1 MLMLVKFYGC
11 NLSAVLM
18 VIKMRLGLIAQNFV
32 DTLYQ
37 SNMIY
42 LIDDRDIDGQS
53 INNGFS
59 HVTRYL

>member
-11 NLSAVLM
+11 NLIAVLM

-32 DTLYQ
+32 DTLWQ
-37 SNMIY
+37 SNM
-42 LIDDRDIDGQS
+42 IDDRDIDGKS

>member
-1 MLMLVKFYGC
+1 VLMLVKFYGC
-11 NLSAVLM
+11 NLIAVLM

-32 DTLYQ
+32 DTLWQ
-37 SNMIY
+37 SNM
-42 LIDDRDIDGQS
+42 IDDRDIDGKS